1 MKENEIIAAILIH
14 LLVPVAGLAWF
25 LKLKNDMG
33 NEKIENAPIMDLF
46 IIFGTYGGLLIV
58 ALTTIFWEWSG
69 MASLGAFYLI
79 LIAPVVMGLI
89 AYNNN
94 QRKKISKYHSWTYL
108 SSLLYFAIAPITFVL
123 LALVT
128 Q

>member
-1 MKENEIIAAILIH
+1 MKESEIIIALLIH
-14 LLVPVAGLAWF
+14 LFVPVAVLAWF

-33 NEKIENAPIMDLF
+33 NEKIENAPVIDLF

-58 ALTTIFWEWSG
+58 VLTTIFWEWSG

-89 AYNNN
+89 AYKNS
-94 QRKKISKYHSWTYL
+94 QRKKNSKYHSWTYL
-108 SSLLYFAIAPITFVL
+108 SGLLYFVIAPITFIL

-128 Q
+128 E